1 VRPAPVPP
9 PLIVCRCSVPSRSF
23 LLGPSALRG
32 LHLDNPCAPAMIAAT
47 AEPEHNEYPIRRHK
61 SPSAC
66 PQDGGEP
73 HPGGNADEGQLV
85 AGVFISVTCLLA
97 ELRLQALA

>member
-1 VRPAPVPP
+1 VRIAPVPP

-47 AEPEHNEYPIRRHK
+47 AEPEHNEYPPSGGTSRRARVHK
-61 SPSAC
+61 M
-66 PQDGGEP
+66 G
-73 HPGGNADEGQLV
+73 
-85 AGVFISVTCLLA
+85 
-97 ELRLQALA
+97 